1 MTNNNIHLNKTNE
14 TNKAYDNLSLTSSN
28 DFDDFD
34 EDEYD
39 EDLLSQLDDVDLSN
53 NITTIEMKLRKA
65 LKKNNPNRL
74 LKDSLFPSSRKQLK
88 WTKEEDE
95 KLADLVDK
103 YKGRSWKK
111 ISQDLNGRSSI
122 QCLHRWSKILRPGLV
137 KGPWTPEEDR
147 MLINYVNYYG
157 ATDFS
162 ECSKIIQ
169 GRNNKQ
175 CRERWFNVL
184 NPRVIKGEWSLEEDY
199 LIFRLFKKFGGKWI
213 KFIPFFNGLRAENS
227 IKNRFYSTIRRF
239 NTVLRKNNKEI
250 DSEEMKIET
259 IYNDFKLQL
268 LEKYHIS
275 SDKDLLE
282 FESSQLGFQGTLD
295 ETRKNN
301 REIFINNMNKEKLGT
316 NICGFSEENQEKT
329 GNFCENQEKSRFFL
343 KNTEKPT
350 SKPGNI
356 SDLSEKPYISQ
367 SSEQNK
373 PCSVVNNDTE
383 RNKDYF
389 RSRKSSLITKV
400 GVRKNNRDVDSKG
413 ETSKTPFVK
422 VKYPLKIFN
431 QTHQSSNF
439 QLINPSPMTNS
450 SRLTVKTQL
459 TPLLSLNKLFSKE
472 GCSEIGKSNQ
482 NLSLSDLEKEIL
494 SLCERPLFTFKDEQ
508 SRFIEDKLQKLT
520 DNYTY
525 DPFKLSYDSTNMT
538 ELSSSLLHDSLSQ
551 SSFSGIV
558 KQMNDL
564 ENLIVNTKSQILES
578 YSNNLR
584 QISIGQGKVMI
595 DYSLFPVRN
604 FESETDSLVIPSGGN
619 EMMFDFNFGEDF
631 YGNNKI

>member
-1 MTNNNIHLNKTNE
+1 MNNNIQNQTTK
-14 TNKAYDNLSLTSSN
+14 KPYDNLSLTSSN
-28 DFDDFD
+28 DFD

-53 NITTIEMKLRKA
+53 NINTIEMKLKKA
-65 LKKNNPNRL
+65 LKKNNPNR
-74 LKDSLFPSSRKQLK
+74 QLK
-88 WTKEEDE
+88 NPLFQSTTRRNIKWTREEDE

-111 ISQDLNGRSSI
+111 ISQEHGRSSI

-259 IYNDFKLQL
+259 IYNDFKSQL
-268 LEKYHIS
+268 LEKYHIN

-316 NICGFSEENQEKT
+316 KIAGFSEENQEKT
-329 GNFCENQEKSRFFL
+329 EKTCEKSRFFL
-343 KNTEKPT
+343 KNTEKPRFA
-350 SKPGNI
+350 SGNK
-356 SDLSEKPYISQ
+356 SDFPEKPYVSQ
-367 SSEQNK
+367 STKQNN
-373 PCSVVNNDTE
+373 PSSVVNNDTE
-383 RNKDYF
+383 RSKDYF

-400 GVRKNNRDVDSKG
+400 GVRKNNRDVDCQG
-413 ETSKTPFVK
+413 QTSKTPFVK
-422 VKYPLKIFN
+422 VKYPLKILN
-431 QTHQSSNF
+431 QSNHAFQSSNF
-439 QLINPSPMTNS
+439 QLTNPSPMTNS

-482 NLSLSDLEKEIL
+482 SLALSDLEKEIL

-508 SRFIEDKLQKLT
+508 SRYIEDKLQKLT

-578 YSNNLR
+578 YSNNLK

-604 FESETDSLVIPSGGN
+604 FESEAESLVIPSSSN

-631 YGNNKI
+631 YGSSSKI